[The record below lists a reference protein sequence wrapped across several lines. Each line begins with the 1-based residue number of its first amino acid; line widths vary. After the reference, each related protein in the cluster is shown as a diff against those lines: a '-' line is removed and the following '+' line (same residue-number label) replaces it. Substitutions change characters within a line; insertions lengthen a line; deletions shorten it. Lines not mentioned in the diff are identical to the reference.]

1 MKKFL
6 AFVMVLFF
14 AVSVVSAGLLSFG
27 FGVNALN
34 DVYTGAEETDPLLNA
49 DSYRFGMET
58 RLGVLFAEASVS
70 ALYSPT
76 VTAPGATIEGLATV
90 GLRMNIFNLL
100 HFGLGVGPY
109 FGARQDGGSWVLLYG
124 NSDDLQEAT
133 NLQQVFDGST
143 IYYRAHADLRF
154 GRISAGVTVQVPS
167 DGYTLSNTGLFNELD
182 LIPVWDRAKYGA
194 SVMFWLF

>member
-14 AVSVVSAGLLSFG
+14 AISVVSAGLLSFG
-27 FGVNALN
+27 LGVNALN
-34 DVYTGAEETDPLLNA
+34 DVYAGTDETDPLLDT
-49 DSYRFGMET
+49 DSYRFGMEA

-90 GLRMNIFNLL
+90 GLSMNIFNLL

-109 FGARQDGGSWVLLYG
+109 FGAREEGGSWILLYG
-124 NSDDLQEAT
+124 DSDSPQEAAD
-133 NLQQVFDGST
+133 LQQVFDNST
-143 IYYRAHADLRF
+143 IYYRAHADLRL
-154 GRISAGVTVQVPS
+154 GKISAGVTVQVPS
-167 DGYTLSNTGLFNELD
+167 DGYTLSSSGLFSELD
-182 LIPVWDRAKYGA
+182 LLPVWEKAKYGA